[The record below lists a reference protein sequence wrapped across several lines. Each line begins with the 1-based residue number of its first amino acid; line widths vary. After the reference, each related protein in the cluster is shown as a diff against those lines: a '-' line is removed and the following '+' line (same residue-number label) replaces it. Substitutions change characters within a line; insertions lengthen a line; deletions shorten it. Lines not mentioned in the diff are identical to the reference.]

1 MKYFNKIL
9 KIENLSIEKIANKFK
24 TPSYCYSY
32 NQLKKNIQN
41 FKKSFKSISPL
52 ICFSV
57 KSNANINL
65 IKEIKKFGLG
75 ADVVSMGELMIALKA
90 GVNPKKIVFSGV
102 GKTREEIIF
111 ALKKNIKQINVESFE
126 ELKEIEEISKLLNK
140 RPNISLR
147 LNPDV
152 NPDTHEKI
160 STGRS
165 EDKFGI
171 SEKELINIF
180 INNKKFKYLNINGI
194 SIHIGSQITKLGPF
208 KDSFKKVR
216 EIYLFL
222 KKNNIILS
230 SIDLGGGIGIFY
242 EKNNSKKFKIKDYA
256 NIIENYFSDLKVE
269 IILEPGR
276 YLVGSSGLLVSK
288 VLRIKKG
295 INKEFLIIDAGMN
308 NLIRPSL
315 YNTSHKILPSTIIK
329 KKNEYEVVGPIC
341 ESSDIFAKN
350 LKISTLKK
358 NSLIVICSAGAY
370 GSSMASDYNLR
381 QKANEVM
388 INGNK
393 II

>member
-1 MKYFNKIL
+1 M
-9 KIENLSIEKIANKFK
+9 IAKRIG
-24 TPSYCYSY
+24 TPTYCYSQ
-32 NQLKKNIQN
+32 NQIIDNVNNL
-41 FKKSFKSISPL
+41 KKSFKMIKPT
-52 ICFSV
+52 ICYAV
-57 KSNANINL
+57 KANFNKNILSLMSKLN
-65 IKEIKKFGLG
+65 LG
-75 ADVVSMGELMIALKA
+75 ADVVSQGELQNSLKS
-90 GVNPKKIVFSGV
+90 GINKKIVFSGV
-102 GKTREEIIF
+102 GKTRRNNF

-269 IILEPGR
+269 IIL
-276 YLVGSSGLLVSK
+276 
-288 VLRIKKG
+288 
-295 INKEFLIIDAGMN
+295 
-308 NLIRPSL
+308 
-315 YNTSHKILPSTIIK
+315 
-329 KKNEYEVVGPIC
+329 
-341 ESSDIFAKN
+341 
-350 LKISTLKK
+350 
-358 NSLIVICSAGAY
+358 
-370 GSSMASDYNLR
+370 
-381 QKANEVM
+381 
-388 INGNK
+388 
-393 II
+393 